1 LKSKIAFESKQ
12 TEEVMAEKKSEF
24 VVTDRRRFGTEGEPR
39 PDAQVVEEDKPVA
52 PPKANQAGPAPA
64 NTFASAKPPA
74 AVPPAQQAGQTAQSI
89 AGEASAEQEEE
100 MAAPPTAEEQREQ
113 DEAYKASGKKIDEM
127 ISAAGKAQGGPM
139 EMTFERVIESFYMS
153 ALIQMGAIRQDNEPP
168 RVDIIGAR
176 QTIDSLN
183 VLQEKTK
190 GNLTDREKTLLQNV
204 LFELRMA
211 FIEITNAV
219 AASATRPGAV
229 PPGAMPPGG
238 APPVDKK

>member
-1 LKSKIAFESKQ
+1 
-12 TEEVMAEKKSEF
+12 MAEKKAEF

-39 PDAQVVEEDKPVA
+39 PDAQVAEEEKPAA
-52 PPKANQAGPAPA
+52 PAKANQAAALP
-64 NTFASAKPPA
+64 AKPP
-74 AVPPAQQAGQTAQSI
+74 VPPAQPAGPAGQPL
-89 AGEASAEQEEE
+89 AGEASAAPEHEEE
-100 MAAPPTAEEQREQ
+100 MAPPPTAEEQREQ

-127 ISAAGKAQGGPM
+127 ISASGKAHGGPL
-139 EMTFERVIESFYMS
+139 EMSFERVIESFYMS

>member
-1 LKSKIAFESKQ
+1 
-12 TEEVMAEKKSEF
+12 MAEKKAEF

-39 PDAQVVEEDKPVA
+39 PDAQAAEEEKPAA
-52 PPKANQAGPAPA
+52 PAKANQAAPPP
-64 NTFASAKPPA
+64 AKPPVA
-74 AVPPAQQAGQTAQSI
+74 APPAQQTGQAAQPF
-89 AGEASAEQEEE
+89 AGEVSAAPEQEEE
-100 MAAPPTAEEQREQ
+100 MAEPPTAEEQREQ
-113 DEAYKASGKKIDEM
+113 DEAYKASGKKIDDM
-127 ISAAGKAQGGPM
+127 ISAAGKAPAGGPM
-139 EMTFERVIESFYMS
+139 EMNFERVIESFYMS

-190 GNLTDREKTLLQNV
+190 GNLTDREKTLMQNV

>member
-1 LKSKIAFESKQ
+1 
-12 TEEVMAEKKSEF
+12 MAEKKSEF

-39 PDAQVVEEDKPVA
+39 PDAQVMEEEKPT
-52 PPKANQAGPAPA
+52 P
-64 NTFASAKPPA
+64 KPPA
-74 AVPPAQQAGQTAQSI
+74 AQATPPPAQPAPPQSAQPNQSAQTQVQPGSP
-89 AGEASAEQEEE
+89 EAEQEEE
-100 MAAPPTAEEQREQ
+100 MSPPPTAEEQHEQ
-113 DEAYKASGKKIDEM
+113 SEQYKASGKKIDDM
-127 ISAAGKAQGGPM
+127 IAAAGKPPQGAPL
-139 EMTFERVIESFYMS
+139 EMNFERVIESFYMS

-176 QTIDSLN
+176 QTIDSLA

-219 AASATRPGAV
+219 ATSATKPGAM
-229 PPGAMPPGG
+229 PPGAMPPG
-238 APPVDKK
+238 AKK

>member
-1 LKSKIAFESKQ
+1 
-12 TEEVMAEKKSEF
+12 MAEKKAEF

-39 PDAQVVEEDKPVA
+39 PDAQVLEEEKPAA
-52 PPKANQAGPAPA
+52 PPKVNQTGPAPA
-64 NTFASAKPPA
+64 NTSAPATPPPA
-74 AVPPAQQAGQTAQSI
+74 PPHAHQASQPV
-89 AGEASAEQEEE
+89 AGDGSAAPGHEEE
-100 MAAPPTAEEQREQ
+100 MPPPPSAEEQHEQ
-113 DEAYKASGKKIDEM
+113 NEAYKASGKKIDEM
-127 ISAAGKAQGGPM
+127 ISAAGKAPQSGPL
-139 EMTFERVIESFYMS
+139 EMNFERVIESFYMS
-153 ALIQMGAIRQDNEPP
+153 ALIQMGAIRQDNDPP

-176 QTIDSLN
+176 QTIDSLA

-219 AASATRPGAV
+219 AASAIRPGAV

-238 APPVDKK
+238 VPPLDKK